1 MGQTKGT
8 GQSLF
13 SLRWFFKVFNGF
25 SEPFFKELDPDQ
37 FHIGMT
43 VFCYFTSSWRA
54 SGQDLVFWCFQERDP
69 VQVP

>member
-37 FHIGMT
+37 FHIEMT
-43 VFCYFTSSWRA
+43 VLHVILARFRPGSCFLVLSRA
-54 SGQDLVFWCFQERDP
+54 DP